1 MKVELLKNVKY
12 QGESY
17 RKGESIE
24 ADPKDIEEMIA
35 KQVIAA
41 DTEVSKAQEDQ
52 DASVQQEPK
61 ETDIEKMKVAE
72 LKEYAEE
79 KGIDLGEATKKDEI
93 LEVIKEAEAV
103 ANADTT
109 S

>member
-12 QGESY
+12 QGEPY
-17 RKGESIE
+17 RKGQSIE
-24 ADPKDIEEMIA
+24 ADPNDIPEMIA
-35 KQVIAA
+35 KGVVAE
-41 DTEVSKAQEDQ
+41 DTEIPEV
-52 DASVQQEPK
+52 K

>member
-12 QGESY
+12 QGEPY
-17 RKGESIE
+17 RKGQSIE
-24 ADPKDIEEMIA
+24 ADPNDIPEMIA
-35 KQVIAA
+35 KKVISE
-41 DTEVSKAQEDQ
+41 DTEIPEVAE
-52 DASVQQEPK
+52 VQGEPEPK
-61 ETDIEKMKVAE
+61 ETDIEKMKVTE

-79 KGIDLGEATKKDEI
+79 NGIDLGDATKKDEI
-93 LEVIKEAEAV
+93 IEVIKEAEAV